1 METGYSKWTTGT
13 ESLYAARYLYRR
25 RTVNCFNLLASNK
38 DMIEDFQEQQRK
50 KTVRIRSFMD
60 FTMGGLLVV
69 AGSALLIY
77 KVGNLDDINRKGLG
91 VLFVLYGLWRIYRGY
106 KKNYFK

>member
-1 METGYSKWTTGT
+1 
-13 ESLYAARYLYRR
+13 
-25 RTVNCFNLLASNK
+25 
-38 DMIEDFQEQQRK
+38 MIEDFQEQQRR

-69 AGSALLIY
+69 AGTALLVY

-91 VLFVLYGLWRIYRGY
+91 VLFVLYGIWRLYRGY